1 MNIDTTKF
9 MVRATLLII
18 FLYWVNI
25 KVENYSN
32 QVNWEF
38 ERAKNYPPIVH
49 LGFAHIGTV
58 DPSSYL
64 ISTTGVDSTFKVRS
78 PISFFSGDVKI
89 YGKLTVRGYEIIPQI
104 PTTPEPFM
112 QINPREYYK

>member
-1 MNIDTTKF
+1 MNNWKSKF
-9 MVRATLLII
+9 MVRATLVII

-25 KVENYSN
+25 KVENYSS

-38 ERAKNYPPIVH
+38 ERAKNYPPVVH
-49 LGFAHIGTV
+49 LWNVSELKNSDVAFTISDSSL
-58 DPSSYL
+58 DPIFQVGYKLS
-64 ISTTGVDSTFKVRS
+64 IFKR
-78 PISFFSGDVKI
+78 DVQI
-89 YGKLTVRGYEIIPQI
+89 DGKLTLRGYEIIPQI